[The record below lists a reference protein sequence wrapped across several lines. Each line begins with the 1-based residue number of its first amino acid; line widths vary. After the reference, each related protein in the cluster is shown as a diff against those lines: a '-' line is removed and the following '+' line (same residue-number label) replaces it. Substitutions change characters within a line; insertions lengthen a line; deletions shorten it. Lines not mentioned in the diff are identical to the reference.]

1 MKRKATH
8 PRSGI
13 SAKPGGKRAAART
26 GEKELPIIPLKT
38 LASDGLLSRI
48 LDIADDAIVSVDRHQ
63 RIVLFNKG
71 AEKIF
76 RYGAEEVIGKP
87 LSVLLPTQHVEAHKE
102 HIEEFGRARV
112 AARRMGER
120 EQIAGRRKDGVEFPA
135 EASISKVEVDGRRI
149 FTVILRDM
157 TQHKETEEQ
166 IRTSLREKEVLLKEI
181 HHRVKNNLQVVS
193 SLLSLQVRG
202 IGDEGA
208 RQAFRESQDRVL
220 AMALIH
226 EQLYQSKDLSDVRF
240 GDYIRQLA
248 AHLFRSYQVSA
259 SRIELK
265 TDIEDVHLPVD
276 TAVHCG
282 LIINELVSNA
292 LKHAFPNGR
301 EGEIRIELKSDSGM
315 VLLSVED
322 NGVGIPDTASYWSR
336 GSLGLRLV
344 KSLVRQLQGE
354 TEVGTS
360 RGASIR
366 IRFAQPEPE

>member
-1 MKRKATH
+1 MKRNASKR
-8 PRSGI
+8 RSGDL
-13 SAKPGGKRAAART
+13 AKPKAGLPAVQT
-26 GEKELPIIPLKT
+26 SEILLPIEPLNT
-38 LASDGLLSRI
+38 LASHELLSRI

-63 RIVLFNKG
+63 RIVLFNQG

-76 RYGAEEVIGKP
+76 GYGAEEVIGKP
-87 LSVLLPTQHVEAHKE
+87 LSVLLPLQHVEAHQE
-102 HIEEFGRARV
+102 HIEEFGRAPV

-135 EASISKVEVDGRRI
+135 EASISKVDVDGQRI

-157 TQHKETEEQ
+157 TRHKEAEEQ

-193 SLLSLQVRG
+193 SLLNLQVRG
-202 IGDEGA
+202 IHEESA

-226 EQLYQSKDLSDVRF
+226 EQLYQSKDLSDVHF

-265 TDIEDVHLPVD
+265 TEIEDVHLPVD

-292 LKHAFPNGR
+292 LKHAFPHGR

-315 VLLSVED
+315 VLLAVED
-322 NGVGIPDTASYWSR
+322 NGVGIADTASYWSH

-354 TEVGTS
+354 TEVGKSGGT
-360 RGASIR
+360 AIR